1 MKVRLILTKFS
12 YAMELRNQDRD
23 TYLEDR
29 NCAFI
34 TRATSLFAVLYFVV
48 ICHYMYSGIRVI
60 YKLKC

>member
-1 MKVRLILTKFS
+1 
-12 YAMELRNQDRD
+12 MELRNQDRD
-23 TYLEDR
+23 TSLEDR

-48 ICHYMYSGIRVI
+48 ICHYMYSGTRVI